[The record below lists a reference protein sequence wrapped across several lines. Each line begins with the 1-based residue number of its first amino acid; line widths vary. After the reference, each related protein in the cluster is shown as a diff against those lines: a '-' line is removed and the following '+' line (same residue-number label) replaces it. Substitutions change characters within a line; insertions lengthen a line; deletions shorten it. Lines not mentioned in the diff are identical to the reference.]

1 MIPNN
6 KIFNM
11 KNIYFLFCLLP
22 IFFQFVAYSQNDES
36 KGDWANLKKYAE
48 ANKNLPPKAA
58 GEERIIFMGNSITEF
73 WAKIDSS
80 FFANRSYIDRGIS
93 GQTSSQMLLRF
104 RQDVINLK
112 PTVVV
117 ILAGINDIAEN
128 KGPIALE
135 DVFGNIVSMAQLAEE
150 NKIKLILSSVL
161 PAYNFSWHPG
171 LQPAE
176 KIVKLNSMIKS
187 YCQENNIA
195 YVDYYSDMVDERK
208 GLDRRFTDDG
218 VHPTIVGYKIMES
231 LIERAIKKVLELPK
245 IFNK

>member
-1 MIPNN
+1 
-6 KIFNM
+6 M
-11 KNIYFLFCLLP
+11 KNISPIFCLFL

-36 KGDWANLKKYAE
+36 KGDWTNLKKYAA
-48 ANKNLPPKAA
+48 ANKNLPPPATGA
-58 GEERIIFMGNSITEF
+58 ERIVFMGNSITEF
-73 WAKIDSS
+73 WAITDSS
-80 FFANRSYIDRGIS
+80 FFANRTYIDRGIS
-93 GQTSSQMLLRF
+93 GQTSPQMLLRF

-128 KGPIALE
+128 TGKIALE
-135 DVFGNIVSMAQLAEE
+135 DVFGNIVSMAQLAKE

-161 PAYNFSWHPG
+161 PVYDFPWHPG

-187 YCQENNIA
+187 YCGENNIE

-208 GLDRRFTDDG
+208 GLDKRFTDDG
-218 VHPTIVGYKIMES
+218 VHPTIAGYKIMEP
-231 LIERAIKKVLELPK
+231 LIERAIKRVLELPK
-245 IFNK
+245 ILNK